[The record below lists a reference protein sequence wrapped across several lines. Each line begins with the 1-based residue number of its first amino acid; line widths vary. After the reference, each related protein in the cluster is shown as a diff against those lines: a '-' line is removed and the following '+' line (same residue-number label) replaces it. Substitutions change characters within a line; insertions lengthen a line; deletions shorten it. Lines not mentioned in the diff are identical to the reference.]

1 MEHDPHNAQNWCLD
15 PFGLHEARWF
25 SNGIPTSLVRDEGIE
40 SQDPPPLDLIDQR
53 FELASIEFRDPPV
66 LHSHRRFHRRV
77 PRVLID

>member
-25 SNGIPTSLVRDEGIE
+25 SNGIPTSLVRDSGIE

-53 FELASIEFRDPPV
+53 FELASIELRYPPV

-77 PRVLID
+77 TGVSID